1 MKITGIGHVVL
12 PTRDVEAGLDFY
24 QRVLGLEKVAYL
36 PFAKM
41 GFLSLGKTHH
51 DIALCQ
57 VADDEPVGSPGNSHT
72 GIHVDGGPEALEELR
87 DRLVAADVEVEEVHD
102 YGFMNGFYFKDL
114 DQNRIELF
122 CDVMSEDDALKLL
135 RSKQPT
141 AAPAQA
147 ATAGEG

>member
-41 GFLSLGKTHH
+41 GFLSLGSTHH
-51 DIALCQ
+51 DIALCK
-57 VADDEPVGSPGNSHT
+57 VPDDEPVGSPGNSHT

-87 DRLVAADVEVEEVHD
+87 DRLLAADVEVEEVHD
-102 YGFMNGFYFKDL
+102 FGFMNGFYFKDP
-114 DQNRIELF
+114 DGNRIELF